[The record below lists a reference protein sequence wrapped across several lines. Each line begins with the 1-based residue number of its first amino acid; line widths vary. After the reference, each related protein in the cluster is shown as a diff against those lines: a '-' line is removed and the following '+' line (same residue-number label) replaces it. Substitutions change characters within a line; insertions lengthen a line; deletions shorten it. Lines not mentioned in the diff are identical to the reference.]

1 MATVRADPH
10 LSHALQD
17 PHERALAALDDA
29 DTNSLAAITW
39 ASTHLASVA
48 TVLHPVAR
56 RVLPHGRARLVA
68 VVAADHALQR
78 ALWRLDHRLT
88 GDVHVAGHEVQAL
101 EDAVRTALHEHVR
114 QEAALVDELVAA
126 TTEKE
131 QAALAGRLTTA
142 LRRGP
147 TRPHPDAPVRGIA
160 GAVAFRVDAGAD
172 RLRDLLDNR
181 SCPTP
186 HDVRPASVPG
196 RWGSYVMGAPFPRT
210 DADSDDS
217 GVDNGSGGDAATGAR
232 RDG

>member
-1 MATVRADPH
+1 MATVRADPQ
-10 LSHALQD
+10 LSRALKD
-17 PHERALAALDDA
+17 PHERALLALDDP
-29 DTNSLAAITW
+29 DTSSLAAITW

-48 TVLHPVAR
+48 TVLYPVAR
-56 RVLPHGRARLVA
+56 RALPHGRARLTT
-68 VVAADHALQR
+68 VAAADRALQR

-88 GDVHVAGHEVQAL
+88 GDVHVSGHVVQAL
-101 EDAVRTALHEHVR
+101 EDAVRSALHEHVR

-126 TTEKE
+126 TTDKE
-131 QAALAGRLTTA
+131 QAALAGRLIAA

-147 TRPHPDAPVRGIA
+147 TRPHPDAPVSGLA

-196 RWGSYVMGAPFPRT
+196 RWGSYLMAAPFPR
-210 DADSDDS
+210 SDT
-217 GVDNGSGGDAATGAR
+217 AEPTG
-232 RDG
+232 RDD